1 MFVFVV
7 WHKIEKF
14 SGQKFIGTFISSV
27 IQLLQEVATQATPN
41 IVEVVEK
48 KRRSAR
54 LRSYR
59 VPLAK
64 VNVVAL

>member
-41 IVEVVEK
+41 IVEVVVK
-48 KRRSAR
+48 NVG
-54 LRSYR
+54 
-59 VPLAK
+59 VPAFGATGCPLLK
-64 VNVVAL
+64 